1 MYGKKMDAELTDT
14 IRDASGK
21 SHRIG
26 QHVTI
31 VKRSETLGR
40 EMYLVQ
46 FEDDSRGYVYS
57 HEIEL
62 VSEQVQARE

>member
-1 MYGKKMDAELTDT
+1 
-14 IRDASGK
+14 
-21 SHRIG
+21 
-26 QHVTI
+26 

-62 VSEQVQARE
+62 VSEQVRARE